1 MIAVGFFSR
10 ESWKNA
16 FAVEPADAADFTD
29 EERDLARRVARKIVD
44 RGLGLPGVLFIES
57 ARPLNFVGS
66 QALAYFEP
74 IVRGLVDWDDYT
86 RFRVMLERRGSVELI
101 LDAIESAEAE
111 RGAEIAR
118 ARREHVPGWFVR
130 TWRKW
135 RDRNSKT

>member
-1 MIAVGFFSR
+1 MKPGF
-10 ESWKNA
+10 WKNA
-16 FAVEPADAADFTD
+16 FAVETADEADFTD
-29 EERDLARRVARKIVD
+29 EERDLARRVAQKIVD

-101 LDAIESAEAE
+101 LGAIESAEAE
-111 RGAEIAR
+111 RTVEIAR
-118 ARREHVPGWFVR
+118 ARREREPGWFVR
-130 TWRKW
+130 KWRKW
-135 RDRNSKT
+135 RKR

>member
-1 MIAVGFFSR
+1 MKPGF
-10 ESWKNA
+10 WKNA
-16 FAVEPADAADFTD
+16 FAVEGADEAEFTD
-29 EERDLARRVARKIVD
+29 EERDLAGRVARKIVD

-101 LDAIESAEAE
+101 LGAIEAAEAE
-111 RGAEIAR
+111 RTIEIAR
-118 ARREHVPGWFVR
+118 ARREREPGWFVR
-130 TWRKW
+130 HWRRW
-135 RDRNSKT
+135 RSGK

>member
-1 MIAVGFFSR
+1 MSAVGFFSR

-16 FAVEPADAADFTD
+16 FAVETADAADFTD

-101 LDAIESAEAE
+101 LGAIESAEAE
-111 RGAEIAR
+111 RTVEIAR

>member
-1 MIAVGFFSR
+1 MRPVGFFSR

-16 FAVEPADAADFTD
+16 FAVERADEAAFTD
-29 EERDLARRVARKIVD
+29 KERDLARRVARKIVD

-86 RFRVMLERRGSVELI
+86 RFRVMLERRGSVELV
-101 LDAIESAEAE
+101 LGAIEMAEAE
-111 RGAEIAR
+111 RAADIAR
-118 ARREHVPGWFVR
+118 ARREREPGWFAR
-130 TWRKW
+130 TWRRW
-135 RDRNSKT
+135 RRKD